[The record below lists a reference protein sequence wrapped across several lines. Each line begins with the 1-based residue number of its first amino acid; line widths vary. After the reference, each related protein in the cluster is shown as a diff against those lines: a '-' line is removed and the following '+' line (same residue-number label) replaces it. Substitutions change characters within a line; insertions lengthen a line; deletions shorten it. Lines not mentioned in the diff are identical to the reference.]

1 MIAGCLNQAKRILEK
16 FDDILYG
23 SSPEELVQTTHNDIK
38 KLLLSD
44 EGRAF
49 FRAQEVGEESSG
61 VDGTTLVK
69 KLIEAV
75 APIVPITLRNKSLD
89 GKYFRTALHLLAAG
103 ELLFAQYE
111 ADVRIQANPSG
122 VVGMA
127 SAMHADLENSCFYNN
142 DLKPLLEFTR
152 EMKSQYQTSLGLGTP
167 FSKDTYNVTKR
178 RRGNR
183 GRSYYRSRFSQGLTR
198 GQARQVPLTGGD
210 PRIATPTPLRG
221 QGECFA
227 YNAGT
232 CHRGASCRFLHV
244 NRS

>member
-23 SSPEELVQTTHNDIK
+23 SSPEEMVQTTHNEIK

-49 FRAQEVGEESSG
+49 FRAQEVGGESSG

-103 ELLFAQYE
+103 ELLFA
-111 ADVRIQANPSG
+111 
-122 VVGMA
+122 
-127 SAMHADLENSCFYNN
+127 
-142 DLKPLLEFTR
+142 
-152 EMKSQYQTSLGLGTP
+152 
-167 FSKDTYNVTKR
+167 
-178 RRGNR
+178 
-183 GRSYYRSRFSQGLTR
+183 
-198 GQARQVPLTGGD
+198 
-210 PRIATPTPLRG
+210 
-221 QGECFA
+221 
-227 YNAGT
+227 
-232 CHRGASCRFLHV
+232 
-244 NRS
+244 